1 MKKLFRSLIVVA
13 IILISSLGFAQTS
26 AKLGYIDSNELL
38 EMMPGKDSI
47 QLVLQEYGKT
57 LETQLQTMYQEYQNK
72 LADYQTNVNTMSTII
87 KQTKEKELADLETRI
102 QDFQQQA
109 DQDLQN
115 KQMEL
120 IEPLVT
126 KARKAIEE
134 VARENGY
141 TYIFDVGM
149 GSFIYYEK
157 GENIMPL
164 VKQKLG
170 LQ

>member
-1 MKKLFRSLIVVA
+1 MKKLFKSFIIVS
-13 IILISSLGFAQTS
+13 IILVSFLSFAQS
-26 AKLGYIDSNELL
+26 NAKLGYIDSNELL

-47 QLVLQEYGKT
+47 QQVLQNYGKT
-57 LETQLQTMYQEYQNK
+57 LEAQLQTMYQEYQNK

-87 KQTKEKELADLETRI
+87 KQTKEKELADLEARI

-120 IEPLVT
+120 VEPLVT

-149 GSFIYYEK
+149 GSFIFYEK
-157 GENIMPL
+157 GDNILPL

-170 LQ
+170 LK

>member
-1 MKKLFRSLIVVA
+1 MKKLSRSLIVIA
-13 IILISSLGFAQTS
+13 LALFTSLGFSQTN

-38 EMMPGKDSI
+38 DMMPGKDSI
-47 QLVLQEYGKT
+47 QTVLQSYGKT
-57 LETQLQTMYQEYQNK
+57 LESQLQTMFQEYQNK
-72 LADYQTNVNTMSTII
+72 LADYQANVNTMSTII

-109 DQDLQN
+109 DVDLQN

-120 IEPLVT
+120 VQPLID
-126 KARKAIEE
+126 KARKAIDE

-141 TYIFDVGM
+141 TYIFDAGM
-149 GSFIYYEK
+149 GALLFFEK
-157 GENIMPL
+157 GDNILPL
-164 VKQKLG
+164 VKKKLG

>member
-1 MKKLFRSLIVVA
+1 MKKLARTFIAMA
-13 IILISSLGFAQTS
+13 IALLSMAGYAQTN

-47 QLVLQEYGKT
+47 QLVLQNYGKT

-72 LADYQTNVNTMSTII
+72 LADYQANVNTMSTII
-87 KQTKEKELADLETRI
+87 KQTKEKELGDLETRI

-120 IEPLVT
+120 VEPLVN

-134 VARENGY
+134 VGRENGY
-141 TYIFDVGM
+141 TYIFDAGVGTLLY
-149 GSFIYYEK
+149 FEK
-157 GENIMPL
+157 GDNIMPL

-170 LQ
+170 LK